1 MELGA
6 NDLRVFRSSSSH
18 PTATCI
24 TISLQQNPEWFVILL
39 TEVVLELWPLNE
51 WWRIVVV
58 LVDIWQTGKCSKVLH
73 CSFKMASSPPEL
85 IE

>member
-6 NDLRVFRSSSSH
+6 NDLRVFQSSSGH

-51 WWRIVVV
+51 WCRKV
-58 LVDIWQTGKCSKVLH
+58 VDIWQTGTESSKVLH
-73 CSFKMASSPPEL
+73 CSFKMASNPPEL
-85 IE
+85 TE